1 MPENGIFCM
10 NIEGGSMLKLVR
22 LEWKK
27 NNILKHIRIA
37 VITTAIL
44 MLFML
49 MTAREM
55 ETAETVEAY
64 GKSMLNASVALC
76 VHMSYMVFTGVMI
89 AAYIVG
95 AYEKKTINL
104 MFSYPISRSKII
116 LSKVFAVWIFNFAA
130 MAASKALLYF
140 GLILTKSF
148 TGISAEGLLVG
159 EPSFWLDAIFSSAA
173 MVSISF
179 IALPVGMKMKS
190 SKAAIVAAVIIVCFT
205 QGQIGSVTLVNN
217 MTFYAALFAAAVA
230 SVWLS
235 VWRVEL
241 RDVM

>member
-1 MPENGIFCM
+1 
-10 NIEGGSMLKLVR
+10 MLKLIR

-27 NNILKHIRIA
+27 NNAGKHIRVA
-37 VITTAIL
+37 AITTAIL

-55 ETAETVEAY
+55 ETAETVEMY
-64 GKSMLNASVALC
+64 GNSMLNAAVALL
-76 VHMSYMVFTGVMI
+76 VHMTYMVFTGVMI
-89 AAYIVG
+89 AAYLVG

-104 MFSYPISRSKII
+104 MFSYPIRRSKII
-116 LSKVFAVWIFNFAA
+116 LSKILAVWIFNFAA
-130 MAASKALLYF
+130 MVISKVFLCLE
-140 GLILTKSF
+140 LVLTKSF
-148 TGISAEGLLVG
+148 TGISAAGVSIG
-159 EPSFWLDAIFSSAA
+159 EPSFWLDAVLSSAA

-205 QGQIGSVTLVNN
+205 QGQIGSMTLVNN
-217 MTFYAALFAAAVA
+217 MTFYAALFAAAVV
-230 SVWLS
+230 SVRLS
-235 VWRVEL
+235 VRRVEL

>member
-1 MPENGIFCM
+1 
-10 NIEGGSMLKLVR
+10 MLKLIR

-27 NNILKHIRIA
+27 HNIGKQIRIA
-37 VITTAIL
+37 VITTAFL

-49 MTAREM
+49 MTAREL

-64 GKSMLNASVALC
+64 GKSMLDASVALF

-89 AAYIVG
+89 ASYIVG

-104 MFSYPISRSKII
+104 MFSYPIGRAKII
-116 LSKVFAVWIFNFAA
+116 MAKVLAVWIFDFVA
-130 MAASKALLYF
+130 MVVSKAALYAVLL
-140 GLILTKSF
+140 LTKSF
-148 TGISAEGLLVG
+148 TGIGAEGLLIR
-159 EPSFWLDAIFSSAA
+159 EPSFWLDAALSSAA

-179 IALPVGMKMKS
+179 IALPIGMKLRS
-190 SKAAIVAAVIIVCFT
+190 SKATIVAAVIIVCFT
-205 QGQIGSVTLVNN
+205 QGQIGSMTLVNN
-217 MTFYAALFAAAVA
+217 MTFYAALFAVAVA

-235 VWRVEL
+235 IWRVEQ